1 MFEPEVPWKCYKMN
15 VKHDA
20 YCKAVFYIAIINKSK
35 AISQCLIL
43 CFTQVIEY
51 SQDQCTQLSG
61 PYIHFVQTSLLA
73 YFLVTS

>member
-35 AISQCLIL
+35 AISVLYFI
-43 CFTQVIEY
+43 TQVIEY
-51 SQDQCTQLSG
+51 SQDQCT
-61 PYIHFVQTSLLA
+61 VKWSL
-73 YFLVTS
+73 YTFCTN